1 MWLHWPTLLKEV
13 DGYLNGLRFREGT
26 NFLKSLSSC
35 TEPHKV
41 YKHWKTFF
49 LKTSCLLSRANRDP
63 NHKELVVL
71 VLLCNP
77 FFPQL
82 LVTIN
87 RSNKKACSKQN
98 VSRLIAVLRWCVTA
112 QHLECSQPH
121 TYNLGQSQYNRVQ
134 KHTALC
140 SPNVLP
146 NVHRV
151 TVLGTVL
158 NG

>member
-1 MWLHWPTLLKEV
+1 MWPTLLKEV
-13 DGYLNGLRFREGT
+13 GLRYREST
-26 NFLKSLSSC
+26 SFLKSLSSC
-35 TEPHKV
+35 TEQHKV
-41 YKHWKTFF
+41 YKHWKTFS
-49 LKTSCLLSRANRDP
+49 LKTSCLSLASRDP

-71 VLLCNP
+71 GLLCNP

-87 RSNKKACSKQN
+87 WPNKKACNKQN
-98 VSRLIAVLRWCVTA
+98 VSRFIAVLRWFVTA
-112 QHLECSQPH
+112 PHLECSQPH